1 MTDSDKLQ
9 QPWKEYIEDL
19 YDMYNKPHVQDI
31 HQTHM
36 SKDHFSEFEAL
47 SELKMERQKVGIPAE
62 LLKALGAKGSYR
74 YLQWNIH

>member
-47 SELKMERQKVGIPAE
+47 SELKMERQKVGYQQ
-62 LLKALGAKGSYR
+62 SC
-74 YLQWNIH
+74 